1 MDRYWLSPDD
11 DDFDFGGG
19 FDDGSGAD
27 DFDDGQDDGS
37 DDGADDAGSDEEDD
51 AGNGDDG
58 GDNGDGGDGGDNG
71 DDGGDGDNGDGD
83 VFLDASDFPN
93 ATDADF
99 TDDNGEWTPDDY
111 RQSAENIFGSH
122 EYFGDDLISQRA
134 DEGFQLFDDPAFA
147 GGFEQAVP
155 GSTETVRLFERE
167 GALSAFGFVT
177 MAALEMLRMRYSGI
191 DFSNLEVSVPPK
203 GDPPPPQPLPA
214 ELAAVQ
220 EKDAVDLRKYCSPVG
235 DQGQTA
241 RCAAFA
247 WTHAV
252 ELSRN
257 LLNEDSPRLSPSY
270 SMLQFQRMQGDARD
284 YSYAHQGGDGTIAGP
299 DPAEVLV
306 ERGTCRQEYW
316 PDEAETPSAPE
327 REMDRDASQHRLDG
341 EPLPIAL
348 DDVKKVLS
356 AGCPVQVSMNTGP
369 AFMQVGRDGVFNA
382 AEPPSGRHGRHAM
395 LITGYAG
402 NFYIV
407 KNSWGADWGD
417 QGYCYIPKAVLAASE
432 PDFVAV
438 LLRAPAVSRGTQTAS
453 SAARSGASR
462 SGGSFWEKLFGR

>member
-1 MDRYWLSPDD
+1 MNGYWLGPDD

-19 FDDGSGAD
+19 FDDDPGGGY
-27 DFDDGQDDGS
+27 DDGQDDGT
-37 DDGADDAGSDEEDD
+37 GEDD
-51 AGNGDDG
+51 TGDDDQQDDTGG
-58 GDNGDGGDGGDNG
+58 GDDQDGGDGGDGGD
-71 DDGGDGDNGDGD
+71 DGGPPEDGD
-83 VFLDASDFPN
+83 VFPDASQFPD
-93 ATDADF
+93 ATGADF
-99 TDDNGEWTPDDY
+99 TDDTGDWSAEDY
-111 RQSAENIFGSH
+111 QRSAENIFGGN
-122 EYFGDDLISQRA
+122 EFFGDNLISQRA
-134 DEGFQLFDDPAFA
+134 EEGFQLFEDPAFA
-147 GGFEQAVP
+147 QGFEEAAP

-167 GALSAFGFVT
+167 GGLSAFGFVSL
-177 MAALEMLRMRYSGI
+177 AALEMLRLRYGGI
-191 DFSNLEVSVPPK
+191 DLSNLEVSVPPK
-203 GDPPPPQPLPA
+203 GEPPPPQPLPP
-214 ELAAVQ
+214 ELAAVP
-220 EKDAVDLRKYCSPVG
+220 EKDAVDLRKYCTPVG

-257 LLNEDSPRLSPSY
+257 LLSEESPRLSPNY

-284 YSYAHQGGDGTIAGP
+284 YTYAHQGGDGTIAGP

-306 ERGTCRQEYW
+306 ERGTCRQQYW
-316 PDEAETPSAPE
+316 PDEAETPAAPE
-327 REMDRDASQHRLDG
+327 REMDRDAAGHRLEG
-341 EPLPIAL
+341 EPLPIAI
-348 DDVKKVLS
+348 DDVKKALS

-395 LITGYAG
+395 LITGYIG
-402 NFYIV
+402 NFFVV

-438 LLRAPAVSRGTQTAS
+438 LLRRQAIAPPGGPQGQAN
-453 SAARSGASR
+453 AARVSAPRAG
-462 SGGSFWEKLFGR
+462 GGSFWQRLFGR